1 MNPKWTIFVEVT
13 VVVHALLVALMNSHN
28 WPMFLFGFLG
38 VFMVTQMYG
47 LPLSQKMR
55 WLLWSLFIG
64 LIIVVYNFKGWE
76 TSYEVV
82 FVAGTEWA
90 SAILFA
96 GLILF
101 LQSDLIKKLLPFK
114 KRNL

>member
-1 MNPKWTIFVEVT
+1 MNGD
-13 VVVHALLVALMNSHN
+13 N

-64 LIIVVYNFKGWE
+64 LIIVVYSFEGWE

-90 SAILFA
+90 SAILVA

-101 LQSDLIKKLLPFK
+101 LKSDFIKKLISF
-114 KRNL
+114 NNN